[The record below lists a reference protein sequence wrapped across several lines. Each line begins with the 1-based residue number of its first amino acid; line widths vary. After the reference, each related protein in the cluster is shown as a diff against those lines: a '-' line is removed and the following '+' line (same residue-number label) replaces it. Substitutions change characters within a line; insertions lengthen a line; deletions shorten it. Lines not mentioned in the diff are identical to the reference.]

1 MWDATLASFI
11 YLILL
16 PVLTLWFR
24 TPWLLVGY
32 LIDAP
37 ALAVPVIVG
46 AARRGETGRALVSLP
61 AFFVLRTVNAVFFL
75 SAVWSELVMGRG
87 FHRYEKGH

>member
-1 MWDATLASFI
+1 
-11 YLILL
+11 
-16 PVLTLWFR
+16 

-46 AARRGETGRALVSLP
+46 AASRGETLRAIVSLP
-61 AFFVLRTVNAVFFL
+61 AFFVLRTVNAVYFL
-75 SAVWSELVMGRG
+75 AAVWSELVMGRG